1 MSGQP
6 LIHPTDA
13 SKFREQYL
21 AELAQQIANDD
32 RNLQA
37 NKIYKKTGQ
46 TPSIVLDTRTSG
58 EKLADKQRLKI
69 EIRSGLVEIMDG
81 STAERVVQE
90 LDDDALEFLAQRLPE
105 IVSILKP
112 KYKYGIPLV
121 NFMTF
126 MMEYIKATRESG
138 DYIIGNQATVGKQ
151 VLMGIRQ
158 ILGEMVNKDTLR
170 QVAEALD
177 QNISSVNIQVG
188 NAIKRDLTE
197 LASVIPTK
205 YELEMMLRSNNPLLT
220 REIQKQLNDAL
231 QELPT
236 TRQIQDIIVSLN
248 TATRLRDAKRQEELL
263 LKLHQILAMKPEVL
277 QQIQL
282 IRNEIGENQQE
293 TSLQIE
299 YLKKTVTDRLDEND
313 ELSQGRSQQTIAR
326 ITDKITQELQEQLAV
341 NSNMTKAEIKDFID
355 EKLAEQTGT
364 LQAGSERRRA
374 EEAQL
379 RRLGETL
386 STEQKIKLGEAKR
399 TPTQIGSIE
408 EKRIYAKD
416 MIKLVKGQQTQKEI
430 FNDVVGVEGVANM
443 SNVQLDQVIDE
454 INKRIDILASA
465 YSRPANP
472 LSASGNGLKK
482 GRGMKGGSIID
493 DIDPAGVLTNVSRYI
508 PFGRHKI
515 NTKKLK
521 DNIIAVKKM
530 TGCNIDGFPL
540 RRVSNDLGS
549 VMRTIIG
556 GGQPEFRQLE
566 KLSDEEKVYLNNLVK
581 KSKIE
586 DRLNLIAP
594 SKDEDEKEIH
604 QFEVMKGEILSGN
617 DNVEHVKKFK
627 LLIMKLIRKELL
639 PKSQGKDLL
648 LDLATLGY

>member
-1 MSGQP
+1 
-6 LIHPTDA
+6 
-13 SKFREQYL
+13 
-21 AELAQQIANDD
+21 
-32 RNLQA
+32 
-37 NKIYKKTGQ
+37 
-46 TPSIVLDTRTSG
+46 
-58 EKLADKQRLKI
+58 
-69 EIRSGLVEIMDG
+69 
-81 STAERVVQE
+81 
-90 LDDDALEFLAQRLPE
+90 
-105 IVSILKP
+105 
-112 KYKYGIPLV
+112 
-121 NFMTF
+121 
-126 MMEYIKATRESG
+126 
-138 DYIIGNQATVGKQ
+138 
-151 VLMGIRQ
+151 
-158 ILGEMVNKDTLR
+158 
-170 QVAEALD
+170 
-177 QNISSVNIQVG
+177 
-188 NAIKRDLTE
+188 
-197 LASVIPTK
+197 
-205 YELEMMLRSNNPLLT
+205 
-220 REIQKQLNDAL
+220 
-231 QELPT
+231 
-236 TRQIQDIIVSLN
+236 
-248 TATRLRDAKRQEELL
+248 
-263 LKLHQILAMKPEVL
+263 
-277 QQIQL
+277 
-282 IRNEIGENQQE
+282 
-293 TSLQIE
+293 
-299 YLKKTVTDRLDEND
+299 
-313 ELSQGRSQQTIAR
+313 
-326 ITDKITQELQEQLAV
+326 
-341 NSNMTKAEIKDFID
+341 
-355 EKLAEQTGT
+355 
-364 LQAGSERRRA
+364 
-374 EEAQL
+374 
-379 RRLGETL
+379 
-386 STEQKIKLGEAKR
+386 
-399 TPTQIGSIE
+399 
-408 EKRIYAKD
+408 

-617 DNVEHVKKFK
+617 DNVELVKKFK